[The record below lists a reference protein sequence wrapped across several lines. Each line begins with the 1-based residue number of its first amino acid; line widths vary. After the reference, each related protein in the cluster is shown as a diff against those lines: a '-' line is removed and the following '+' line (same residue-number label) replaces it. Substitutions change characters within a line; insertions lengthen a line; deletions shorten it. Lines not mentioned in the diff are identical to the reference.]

1 MEHKMTDEFFAN
13 KAAQMTD
20 AQAAIKPIKPTQA
33 ATLAKQAEQ
42 DATQAAQAAAEQ
54 AATLAKQAE
63 QEAAQAAQDE
73 QAATQAA
80 QDEKAA
86 TQAAQDE
93 QAATQAAQDEQAATQ
108 AAQDEQAAT
117 QAAQDEQPE
126 PVQKPKAKKKAA
138 PQLDAQQLRE
148 LLELVEGG
156 NSTFLR
162 AELID
167 RLAKLHKAK
176 IERAEGRTNIDMAGL
191 QASAASDEVAFT
203 VWCNAARR
211 ACLSRKAV

>member
-1 MEHKMTDEFFAN
+1 MEHKMPDKFFAN

-20 AQAAIKPIKPTQA
+20 AQAAIKPTQA

-42 DATQAAQAAAEQ
+42 AAQ
-54 AATLAKQAE
+54 AKQAE
-63 QEAAQAAQDE
+63 QEAAQDE
-73 QAATQAA
+73 QAATQATQA
-80 QDEKAA
+80 TQDA

-93 QAATQAAQDEQAATQ
+93 QAA
-108 AAQDEQAAT
+108 
-117 QAAQDEQPE
+117 QPE
-126 PVQKPKAKKKAA
+126 PVQKLKAKKKAA

-191 QASAASDEVAFT
+191 QASAASDEVALT

-211 ACLSRKAV
+211 ACLSRKAL

>member
-1 MEHKMTDEFFAN
+1 MEHKMTDKSFAT

-20 AQAAIKPIKPTQA
+20 AQAA
-33 ATLAKQAEQ
+33 TLAKQAEQ
-42 DATQAAQAAAEQ
+42 AAQAKQAELAEQEAAQAEQEAAQAA
-54 AATLAKQAE
+54 QAE

-80 QDEKAA
+80 QDEQDT

-93 QAATQAAQDEQAATQ
+93 QDTTEAAQDEQEA
-108 AAQDEQAAT
+108 
-117 QAAQDEQPE
+117 QPE
-126 PVQKPKAKKKAA
+126 PVQKRKAKKWAA
-138 PQLDAQQLRE
+138 PQLDAQQLRD
-148 LLELVEGG
+148 LLELVEVG
-156 NSTFLR
+156 NTIWLR

-176 IERAEGRTNIDMAGL
+176 IERAEGRTHIDMAGVK
-191 QASAASDEVAFT
+191 ASAASDEVALT

>member
-80 QDEKAA
+80 QDEK
-86 TQAAQDE
+86 
-93 QAATQAAQDEQAATQ
+93 AATQAAQDEQAATQ